1 MCEKKTLWNKLR
13 HRFHNEMNSDIGGF
27 LDWAVEQRL
36 DYLAHNG
43 SITSEVDLIAELTAE
58 LMKSDREL
66 TASERTCLAL
76 FIDRV
81 ECEKQMVYQQGLLDG
96 IMLMKAIRGV

>member
-27 LDWAVEQRL
+27 LDWLVEQRL
-36 DYLAHNG
+36 DYFAQNDNV
-43 SITSEVDLIAELTAE
+43 TSEGDLISELTTE
-58 LMKSDREL
+58 LMKIDREL

-76 FIDRV
+76 FVDRV
-81 ECEKQMVYQQGLLDG
+81 ESEKQMVYQQGLLDG
-96 IMLMKAIRGV
+96 IMLMKAIRSV